1 LSTSASRREIDESVS
16 RESTENIM
24 AKFAIVIATYG
35 REQLLKEAIRSLLA
49 QTFEDW
55 EAIIV
60 DGSPQ
65 KSELTF
71 TDPRLKYYHEQ
82 DYQLSGLVQARNF
95 GVRQSDSKYI
105 GYLDDDE
112 YYYPSKLEV
121 IHNFLEFEAQGEFV
135 YHDVVVSVVEWVE
148 DSLRHVCVPRPHW
161 HPEGNPNKIIQK
173 YCFIANLQAVHT
185 RDLFERVGG
194 FRESKTRGIFQGRYR
209 DRHNRFDEDA
219 DLFRRMAKQSRL
231 ERVPLQLA
239 EYRVHGSNVNAWGV
253 DYEQVLKQRRLQKP
267 YY

>member
-1 LSTSASRREIDESVS
+1 
-16 RESTENIM
+16 M
-24 AKFAIVIATYG
+24 AKFAIIIATYG
-35 REQLLKEAIRSLLA
+35 REQLLNEAIQSLLA

-60 DGSPQ
+60 DGSPTQ
-65 KSELTF
+65 SRLELS
-71 TDPRLKYYHEQ
+71 DPRVKYYREEDH
-82 DYQLSGLVQARNF
+82 QLTGLVQARNF

-121 IHNFLEFEAQGEFV
+121 MHNFMEFEARGEFA
-135 YHDVVVSVVEWVE
+135 YHDVVVAVVQWVG

-161 HPEGNPNKIIQK
+161 HPEGNANRVVQK
-173 YCFIANLQAVHT
+173 YTFIANLQVIHT
-185 RDLFERVGG
+185 RNIFERVGG
-194 FRESKTRGIFQGRYR
+194 FRENKSRGIFQGKYR
-209 DRHNRFDEDA
+209 DRMNRFDEDT
-219 DLFRRMAKQSRL
+219 DLIRRVAKHTLL

-239 EYRVHGSNVNAWGV
+239 EYRVHGANVNAWGV
-253 DYEQVLKQRRLQKP
+253 DYQKALKQKRLQKP